1 MAISKLMT
9 KENIG
14 GKAANL
20 AKIDPD
26 MVPRYIVLP
35 HKSPVTT
42 ASANPVVAS
51 FTGYS
56 PSMNRFPKTSK
67 AMMSYHVNNKL
78 RYAVRSSAVAED
90 GKDKS
95 FAGMFESKLNVRWNE
110 LHDAIIDVRSSVSS
124 ERLKSYG
131 IDGDDLRMAV
141 IVMNMVDAKWSGTL
155 FTRDPVENQDRMV
168 MEYEEGVGGVVDGER
183 DTEISFFGTE
193 KFYTNET
200 NMPYFTVH
208 RIWAEARRLEGVFGT
223 PVDIEW
229 AIDYAHKAWILQ
241 VRPIVQQ
248 IEKQEALC

>member
-26 MVPRYIVLP
+26 MVPSYVVLP
-35 HKSPVTT
+35 HKNPVT
-42 ASANPVVAS
+42 PIVAK
-51 FTGYS
+51 FTGSS
-56 PSMNRFPKTSK
+56 PLSR
-67 AMMSYHVNNKL
+67 
-78 RYAVRSSAVAED
+78 RYAIRSSAVAED

-95 FAGMFESKLNVRWNE
+95 FAGMFESKLNVRSSE
-110 LHDAIIDVRSSVSS
+110 LHKAIIDVRSSVSS

-141 IVMNMVDAKWSGTL
+141 IVMDMVDAKWSGTV
-155 FTRDPVENQDRMV
+155 FTRDPVENQDRML

-183 DTEISFFGTE
+183 DTEIIFFDTE
-193 KFYTNET
+193 QFYSDDI
-200 NMPYFTVH
+200 NMPYFALH

-229 AIDYAHKAWILQ
+229 AIDYSHKAWILQ
-241 VRPIVQQ
+241 VRPIVHK